1 MTQTQL
7 LLLPAFVHVALVF
20 YVLLRSGHGRV
31 AAVRAGIVKSSEID
45 TNRNAYPE
53 PIRNFSNNYQN
64 QFELPLLYYAVLAFV
79 MITGLVDTVLVTL
92 SWAFVASRLAHSFV
106 HTGVNVIATRF
117 KIFTL
122 GLVFLILL
130 WVWFGLRL
138 FVIG

>member
-1 MTQTQL
+1 VTQTQL
-7 LLLPAFVHVALVF
+7 LLLPAFVHVALVS

-64 QFELPLLYYAVLAFV
+64 QFELPVLYYAVLSFV
-79 MITGLVDTVLVTL
+79 MITGFVDTVLVTL

-106 HTGVNVIATRF
+106 HTGANVIATRF